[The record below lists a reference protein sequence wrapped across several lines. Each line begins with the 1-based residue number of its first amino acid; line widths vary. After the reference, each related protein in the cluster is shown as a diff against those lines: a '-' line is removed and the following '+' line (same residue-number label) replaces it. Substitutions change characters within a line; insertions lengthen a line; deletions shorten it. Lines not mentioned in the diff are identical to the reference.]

1 MGTSGDAATAV
12 ALESDGKIVATGYS
26 NYGPHTERYQ
36 AALARYN
43 VDGSLDTSFGKGGKV
58 NTSLASCLVPRVTRL
73 RLRLAR
79 SRIAES
85 QCRVGRIKRVFS
97 SRIGKARVISQ
108 RPRPGAL
115 RDGGFKVRL
124 VVSGGR
130 R

>member
-12 ALESDGKIVATGYS
+12 DLQANGKIVAAGYS
-26 NYGPHTERYQ
+26 NYGPHTEQYL

-43 VDGSLDTSFGKGGKV
+43 SDGSLDTSFGKRGKV
-58 NTSLASCLVPRVTRL
+58 NTSLASCVVPRVARL

-79 SRIAES
+79 LAIVES
-85 QCRVGRIKRVFS
+85 QCKVGRIKRAFS
-97 SRIGKARVISQ
+97 SRVGKTRVISQ

-115 RDGGFKVRL
+115 RDGGFKVKL
-124 VVSGGR
+124 VVSSGR